1 MTGSLRYTAFFRQ
14 YAVLNSVTKQEVTM
28 NNNNNRL
35 ILSISRYLLVSI
47 VIISAP
53 LSLAQRDI
61 DPTRWEE
68 AMQRFDEQD
77 RMSPPPESAIVLTG
91 SSSIARWNEQSIA
104 ALAPLTVI
112 PRGFGGS
119 VMEDVLYHL
128 DRVALRYAPRA
139 ILIYEGDNDTA
150 FGIADATIIAQFQE
164 VVDRIHTELPETRIY
179 VLSVKPSV
187 LRVDV
192 WDAAVRVNA
201 QYQEIAAADPL
212 VHYVDVATPFLWAD
226 GSVMDDIFVED
237 NLHLNDMG
245 NLIWGAAIRAA
256 LMPLEVRYESADGA
270 PGDD

>member
-1 MTGSLRYTAFFRQ
+1 
-14 YAVLNSVTKQEVTM
+14 M
-28 NNNNNRL
+28 NNNISFFLRRTPRH
-35 ILSISRYLLVSI
+35 SISCVLL
-47 VIISAP
+47 AFLA
-53 LSLAQRDI
+53 LSSSTLTFAQREI

-77 RMSPPPESAIVLTG
+77 RLSPPPEGAIVLTG
-91 SSSIARWNEQSIA
+91 SSSIARWNDQSVS

-128 DRVALRYAPRA
+128 DRVALRYQPRA

-150 FGIADATIIAQFQE
+150 FRIPEQTILAQFQE
-164 VVDRIHTELPETRIY
+164 VVDKIHAALPETRIY

-187 LRVDV
+187 SRVDV
-192 WDAAVRVNA
+192 WDAAQRVSA
-201 QYQEIAAADPL
+201 GYKVIAEADPL

-226 GSVMDDIFVED
+226 GTVMEDIFVDD

-256 LMPLEVRYESADGA
+256 LMPLEARHESALDS